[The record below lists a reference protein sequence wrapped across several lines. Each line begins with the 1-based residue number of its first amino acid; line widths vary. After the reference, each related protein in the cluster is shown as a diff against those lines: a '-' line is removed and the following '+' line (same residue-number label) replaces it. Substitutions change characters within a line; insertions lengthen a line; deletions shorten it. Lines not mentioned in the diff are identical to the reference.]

1 MPSDEPSKSQPL
13 DFLTGQLAQLEADGL
28 LMEWPT
34 LDAPQAPRTVL
45 DGRSVINMAANN
57 YLGLAN
63 HPAVKEAAAAALDR
77 YGAGVASARNACGN
91 LALHDELEARL
102 AAFKGVEAVLVT
114 QTGYVA
120 NVGIFPA
127 LLGEEDAIVSDALN
141 HASLIDSARM
151 SRARILVY
159 GHGDVADAEAKL
171 AQARDEGARHIALV
185 TDGIFSMDGDVA
197 PLTGLVAAAEGVGA
211 FAYVDDAHAVGVIG
225 KGGRGTVDHFGLK
238 GRVAIQVGTLSKALG
253 IMGGYV
259 AGSRDLIR
267 WLEQRHRAQFFSAST
282 LTPADTA
289 AALKALDIL
298 EAEPERIERLWARA
312 AYFRNGL
319 QSLGFNTGV
328 SETPLI
334 PVIIGAAGRTKALRD
349 ALLDA
354 GIFAV
359 AVTYPI
365 VAEDQS
371 RLRTIVSSEHS
382 EADLDEVL
390 EAFARCGRQVG
401 AI

>member
-1 MPSDEPSKSQPL
+1 MTSGPL
-13 DFLTGQLAQLEADGL
+13 DFLTDSLAKLEDDGL
-28 LMEWPT
+28 VMDWPT
-34 LDAPQAPRTVL
+34 LEAPQEPRTVL
-45 DGRSVINMAANN
+45 DGRPVINMAANN
-57 YLGLAN
+57 YLGLAS
-63 HPAVKEAAAAALDR
+63 HPAVKLAAAKALDR

-151 SRARILVY
+151 SRAKVHVY
-159 GHGDVADAEAKL
+159 AHGDVADAEVKLKEAK
-171 AQARDEGARHIALV
+171 ASGARRIALV
-185 TDGIFSMDGDVA
+185 TDGIFSMDGDIA
-197 PLTGLVAAAEGVGA
+197 PLPGLIEAAEAAGA
-211 FAYVDDAHAVGVIG
+211 FTYVDDAHAVGVIG
-225 KGGRGTVDHFGLK
+225 TGGRGTVDHFGLK

-253 IMGGYV
+253 IMGGYI

-289 AALKALDIL
+289 AALKALDIV

-312 AYFRNGL
+312 DYFREGL
-319 QSLGFNTGV
+319 TSLGYDTGV

-334 PVIIGAAGRTKALRD
+334 PVIIGNAAKTKALRN
-349 ALLDA
+349 ALMEA
-354 GIFAV
+354 GVFAV

-365 VAEDQS
+365 VAEDAS
-371 RLRTIVSSEHS
+371 RLRTIVSSEHT

-390 EAFARCGRQVG
+390 DAFARCGKSVG

>member
-1 MPSDEPSKSQPL
+1 MASDPL
-13 DFLTGQLAQLEADGL
+13 DFLTENLAKLEADGL
-28 LMEWPT
+28 VMDWPT
-34 LDAPQAPRTVL
+34 LEAPQEPRTVL
-45 DGRSVINMAANN
+45 DGRPVINMAANN

-63 HPAVKEAAAAALDR
+63 HPAVKLAAANALDR

-91 LALHDELEARL
+91 LPLHDELEARL

-120 NVGIFPA
+120 NVGVFPA

-151 SRARILVY
+151 SRAKVHVY
-159 GHGDVADAEAKL
+159 AHGDVADAAAKL
-171 AQARDEGARHIALV
+171 KDAKASGARRIALV
-185 TDGIFSMDGDVA
+185 TDGIFSMDGDIA
-197 PLTGLVAAAEGVGA
+197 PLPGLIEAAESVGA
-211 FAYVDDAHAVGVIG
+211 FSYVDDAHAVGVIG
-225 KGGRGTVDHFGLK
+225 AGGRGTVDHFGLK

-253 IMGGYV
+253 IMGGYI

-289 AALKALDIL
+289 AALKALDIV
-298 EAEPERIERLWARA
+298 EAEPERIARLWARA
-312 AYFRNGL
+312 SYFRDGL
-319 QSLGFNTGV
+319 TSLGFDTGV

-334 PVIIGAAGRTKALRD
+334 PVIIGDAAKTKALRD
-349 ALLDA
+349 ALMEA
-354 GIFAV
+354 GVFAV

-365 VAEDQS
+365 VAEDAS
-371 RLRTIVSSEHS
+371 RLRTIVSSEHTES
-382 EADLDEVL
+382 DLDEVL
-390 EAFARCGRQVG
+390 AAFARCGKSVG

>member
-1 MPSDEPSKSQPL
+1 MTSGPL
-13 DFLTGQLAQLEADGL
+13 DFLTDSLAKLEADGL
-28 LMEWPT
+28 VMDWPT
-34 LDAPQAPRTVL
+34 LEAPQEPHTVL
-45 DGRSVINMAANN
+45 DGRPVINMAANN

-63 HPAVKEAAAAALDR
+63 HPAVKDAAAAALAR

-91 LALHDELEARL
+91 LPLHDELEARL

-127 LLGEEDAIVSDALN
+127 LLDEHDAIVSDALN

-151 SRARILVY
+151 SRAKVHVY
-159 GHGDVADAEAKL
+159 AHGDVSDAEAKL
-171 AQARDEGARHIALV
+171 NDAKASGARCIALV
-185 TDGIFSMDGDVA
+185 TDGIFSMDGDIA
-197 PLTGLVAAAEGVGA
+197 PLPGLVAAAEAAGA

-225 KGGRGTVDHFGLK
+225 NGGRGTVDHFGLE

-253 IMGGYV
+253 IMGGYI

-289 AALKALDIL
+289 ASLKALDIV
-298 EAEPERIERLWARA
+298 EAEPDRIERLWARA
-312 AYFRNGL
+312 AYFREGL
-319 QSLGFNTGV
+319 KSLGYDTGV

-334 PVIIGAAGRTKALRD
+334 PVIIGDAAKTKSLRNALME
-349 ALLDA
+349 A
-354 GIFAV
+354 GVFAV

-365 VAEDQS
+365 VAEDAS
-371 RLRTIVSSEHS
+371 RLRTIVSSEHT

-390 EAFARCGRQVG
+390 DAFARCGKSVG
-401 AI
+401 AL

>member
-1 MPSDEPSKSQPL
+1 MPPDPL
-13 DFLTGQLAQLEADGL
+13 GYLSERLAKLEADGL
-28 LMEWPT
+28 VMDWPT
-34 LDAPQAPRTVL
+34 LEAPQAPRTVL
-45 DGRSVINMAANN
+45 DGRPVINMAANN

-63 HPAVKEAAAAALDR
+63 HPAVVEAAAAALAR

-91 LALHDELEARL
+91 LPLHDELEARL

-120 NVGIFPA
+120 NVGVFPA

-151 SRARILVY
+151 SRAQVHVY
-159 GHGDVADAEAKL
+159 AHGDVTDAKARLAEAK
-171 AQARDEGARHIALV
+171 ASGARRIALV

-197 PLTGLVAAAEGVGA
+197 PLPGLVDAAEAAGA

-225 KGGRGTVDHFGLK
+225 KGGRGTVDHFGLE

-259 AGSRDLIR
+259 AGSRDLVR

-289 AALKALDIL
+289 AALKALDIV
-298 EAEPERIERLWARA
+298 EAEPERIARLWARA
-312 AYFRNGL
+312 AYFREGL
-319 QSLGFNTGV
+319 KSLGYDTGV

-334 PVIIGAAGRTKALRD
+334 PVIIGDAAKTKALR
-349 ALLDA
+349 ATLMEA
-354 GIFAV
+354 GVFAV

-365 VAEDQS
+365 VAEDAS
-371 RLRTIVSSEHS
+371 RLRTIVSSEHGES
-382 EADLDEVL
+382 DLDEVL
-390 EAFARCGRQVG
+390 DAFARCGKSVG
-401 AI
+401 LL

>member
-1 MPSDEPSKSQPL
+1 MPPAASTTHNPLEFLASD
-13 DFLTGQLAQLEADGL
+13 LAKLEADGL
-28 LMEWPT
+28 VMEWPT
-34 LDAPQAPRTVL
+34 LEAPQEPRTVL
-45 DGRSVINMAANN
+45 DGRPVINMAANN

-63 HPAVKEAAAAALDR
+63 HPAVKGAAAAALER

-91 LALHDELEARL
+91 LPLHGELEARL

-120 NVGIFPA
+120 NLGIFPA
-127 LLGEEDAIVSDALN
+127 LLGEEDAIVSDAFN

-151 SRARILVY
+151 SRARVHVY
-159 GHGDVADAEAKL
+159 AHGDVGDAAVRLRE
-171 AQARDEGARHIALV
+171 ARDAGARRIALV
-185 TDGIFSMDGDVA
+185 TDGIFSMDGDIA
-197 PLTGLVAAAEGVGA
+197 PLPGLVMAAETVGA
-211 FAYVDDAHAVGVIG
+211 FTYVDDAHAVGVIG
-225 KGGRGTVDHFGLK
+225 TGGRGTVDHFGLE

-253 IMGGYV
+253 IMGGYI
-259 AGSRDLIR
+259 AGSRELIG

-289 AALKALDIL
+289 AALKALDIV

-319 QSLGFNTGV
+319 NTLGFNTGV

-334 PVIIGAAGRTKALRD
+334 PVIIGSAAKTKALRD
-349 ALLDA
+349 ALMVE
-354 GIFAV
+354 GVFAV

-365 VAEDQS
+365 VAEDAS
-371 RLRTIVSSEHS
+371 RLRTIVSSEHT
-382 EADLDEVL
+382 EADLN
-390 EAFARCGRQVG
+390 EALDAFGRCGRSAG
-401 AI
+401 IL

>member
-1 MPSDEPSKSQPL
+1 MTSGPL
-13 DFLTGQLAQLEADGL
+13 DFLTDNLAKLEADGL
-28 LMEWPT
+28 VMDWPT
-34 LDAPQAPRTVL
+34 LEAPQEPRTVL
-45 DGRSVINMAANN
+45 DGRPVINMAANN

-63 HPAVKEAAAAALDR
+63 HPAVKLAAAAALDR

-91 LALHDELEARL
+91 LPLHDELEARL
-102 AAFKGVEAVLVT
+102 AAYKGVEAVLVT

-120 NVGIFPA
+120 NVGVFPA
-127 LLGEEDAIVSDALN
+127 LLGEQDAVVSDALN

-151 SRARILVY
+151 SRANVHVY
-159 GHGDVADAEAKL
+159 AHGDVSDAEAKL
-171 AQARDEGARHIALV
+171 KDAKASGARRIALV
-185 TDGIFSMDGDVA
+185 TDGIFSMDGDIA
-197 PLTGLVAAAEGVGA
+197 PLPGLINAAEAVGA

-225 KGGRGTVDHFGLK
+225 TGGRGTVDHFGLK

-259 AGSRDLIR
+259 AGPRDLIR

-289 AALKALDIL
+289 AALKALDIV

-312 AYFRNGL
+312 SYFREGL
-319 QSLGFNTGV
+319 NALGFNTGI

-334 PVIIGAAGRTKALRD
+334 PVITGVAAKTKALRD
-349 ALLDA
+349 ALMEA
-354 GIFAV
+354 GVFAV

-365 VAEDQS
+365 VAEDAS
-371 RLRTIVSSEHS
+371 RLRTIVSSEHTES
-382 EADLDEVL
+382 DLDEVL
-390 EAFARCGRQVG
+390 EAFTRCGKSVG

>member
-1 MPSDEPSKSQPL
+1 MTSGPL
-13 DFLTGQLAQLEADGL
+13 DFLTDSLAKLEDDRL
-28 LMEWPT
+28 VMDWPT
-34 LDAPQAPRTVL
+34 LEAPQEPRTVL
-45 DGRSVINMAANN
+45 NGRPVINLAANN

-63 HPAVKEAAAAALDR
+63 HPAVKLAAAKALDR

-127 LLGEEDAIVSDALN
+127 LLGEHDAIVSDALN

-151 SRARILVY
+151 SRAKVHVY
-159 GHGDVADAEAKL
+159 AHGEVADAEAKL
-171 AQARDEGARHIALV
+171 KEAKASGARRIALV
-185 TDGIFSMDGDVA
+185 TDGIFSMDGDIA
-197 PLTGLVAAAEGVGA
+197 PLPGLIKAAEAAGA

-225 KGGRGTVDHFGLK
+225 KGGRGTVDHFGLE

-253 IMGGYV
+253 IMGGYI

-289 AALKALDIL
+289 AALKALDIV
-298 EAEPERIERLWARA
+298 EAEPERIARLWARA
-312 AYFRNGL
+312 DYFREGL
-319 QSLGFNTGV
+319 KSLGYDTGV

-334 PVIIGAAGRTKALRD
+334 PVIIGDAAKTKALRN
-349 ALLDA
+349 ALMEA
-354 GIFAV
+354 GVFAV

-365 VAEDQS
+365 VAEDAS
-371 RLRTIVSSEHS
+371 RLRTIVSSEHT

-390 EAFARCGRQVG
+390 DAFARCGKSVG

>member
-1 MPSDEPSKSQPL
+1 MTPGPL
-13 DFLTGQLAQLEADGL
+13 DFLTDNLSKLEADGL
-28 LMEWPT
+28 VMDWPT
-34 LDAPQAPRTVL
+34 LEAPQEPRTVL
-45 DGRSVINMAANN
+45 DGRPVINMAANN

-63 HPAVKEAAAAALDR
+63 HPAVKLAAANALDR

-91 LALHDELEARL
+91 LPLHDELEARL
-102 AAFKGVEAVLVT
+102 AAYKGVEAVLVT

-120 NVGIFPA
+120 NVGVFPA
-127 LLGEEDAIVSDALN
+127 LLNEEDAIVSDALN

-151 SRARILVY
+151 SRAKVHVY
-159 GHGDVADAEAKL
+159 AHGDVRDAELKLNEAK
-171 AQARDEGARHIALV
+171 ASGARHIALV
-185 TDGIFSMDGDVA
+185 TDGIFSMDGDIA
-197 PLTGLVAAAEGVGA
+197 PLPGLVEAAESVGA

-289 AALKALDIL
+289 AALKALDIV

-312 AYFRNGL
+312 AYFREGL
-319 QSLGFNTGV
+319 NALGFDTGV

-334 PVIIGAAGRTKALRD
+334 PVIIGDAAKTKALRD
-349 ALLDA
+349 ALMEA
-354 GIFAV
+354 GVFAV

-365 VAEDQS
+365 VAEDAS
-371 RLRTIVSSEHS
+371 RLRTIVSSEHTES
-382 EADLDEVL
+382 DLDEVL
-390 EAFARCGRQVG
+390 AAFARCGKSVG

>member
-1 MPSDEPSKSQPL
+1 MASDPL
-13 DFLTGQLAQLEADGL
+13 GFLTDSLAKLEADGL
-28 LMEWPT
+28 VMDWPT
-34 LDAPQAPRTVL
+34 LEAPQEPRTVL
-45 DGRSVINMAANN
+45 DGRPVINMAANN

-63 HPAVKEAAAAALDR
+63 HPAVKEEAAAALQR
-77 YGAGVASARNACGN
+77 FGAGVASARNACGN

-120 NVGIFPA
+120 NVGVFPA
-127 LLGEEDAIVSDALN
+127 LLGDEDAIVSDALN

-151 SRARILVY
+151 SRAKVHVY
-159 GHGDVADAEAKL
+159 AHGDVRDAAAKL
-171 AQARDEGARHIALV
+171 KDAQAAGARRIALV
-185 TDGIFSMDGDVA
+185 TDGIFSMDGDIA
-197 PLTGLVAAAEGVGA
+197 PLPGLVDAAEDVGA
-211 FAYVDDAHAVGVIG
+211 FTYVDDAHAVGVIG
-225 KGGRGTVDHFGLK
+225 AGGRGTVDHFGLK

-259 AGSRDLIR
+259 AGSRGLIS

-289 AALKALDIL
+289 AALKALDII
-298 EAEPERIERLWARA
+298 EAEPERIERLWGRAR
-312 AYFRNGL
+312 YFRDGL
-319 QSLGFNTGV
+319 TALGYNTGV

-334 PVIIGAAGRTKALRD
+334 PVIIGDAAKTKALRD
-349 ALLDA
+349 ALTDA
-354 GIFAV
+354 GVFAV

-365 VAEDQS
+365 VAEDGS

-382 EADLDEVL
+382 EEDLNEVL
-390 EAFARCGRQVG
+390 EAFARCGRSLG
-401 AI
+401 LL